1 MRIFFIVFLLVSLN
15 NCEKFF
21 YGEYEIY
28 DKNKIKK
35 DSRKNIY
42 IVKKGENLYL
52 ISKKFSISID
62 EIIKKNNI
70 KSPFKIFPNQKLILP
85 KKTIY
90 TVIKGDTLYSISR
103 KFNVD
108 KYNLSKLNKLKTN
121 NLIYV
126 GQKLFIPNYTRI
138 NKPKVDLDSEKIS
151 KKKNTKIYQKKN
163 KTIFMWPVRGKVILK
178 YGMIKPGL
186 HNDGINIAARKGA
199 DVVASRQGKIIY
211 AGNEIPGY
219 GNLILIKHDK
229 KWVTAYAHLAE
240 IIITKGAQV
249 KKGEKIGSVGSSGRV
264 NTSQLHFEIRKGKR
278 ALNPREYLL

>member
-1 MRIFFIVFLLVSLN
+1 MKIFFIFFLLISLN

-21 YGEYEIY
+21 YGEYEIFE
-28 DKNKIKK
+28 KNKIKK
-35 DSRKNIY
+35 DSRKNIH
-42 IVKKGENLYL
+42 IVKSGENLYL

-62 EIIKKNNI
+62 EIIKENNI

-85 KKTIY
+85 KKKIY

-108 KYNLSKLNKLKTN
+108 KYNLSKLNNLKTIN
-121 NLIYV
+121 IIYV
-126 GQKLFIPNYTRI
+126 GQKLIIPNYSRTI
-138 NKPKVDLDSEKIS
+138 KSKGDLGSDKIT
-151 KKKNTKIYQKKN
+151 KQKNTKINQKKN
-163 KTIFMWPVRGKVILK
+163 KTIFMWPVRGKIILK

-186 HNDGINIAARKGA
+186 HNDGINIAATNGE

-229 KWVTAYAHLAE
+229 KWVTAYAHLSE
-240 IIITKGAQV
+240 ITITKGAQV
-249 KKGEKIGSVGSSGRV
+249 KRGEKIGSVGSSGRV

>member
-1 MRIFFIVFLLVSLN
+1 MKIFIIFFLLTFLNS
-15 NCEKFF
+15 CEKFF
-21 YGEYEIY
+21 YGEYEIFEKY
-28 DKNKIKK
+28 SNEKYYK
-35 DSRKNIY
+35 KNIY
-42 IVKKGENLYL
+42 IVKKGDNLYL
-52 ISKKFSISID
+52 ISKNFSVSIE

-85 KKTIY
+85 EKKIY

-108 KYNLSKLNKLKTN
+108 KYNLSKLNKLETIN
-121 NLIYV
+121 MIYI
-126 GQKLFIPNYTRI
+126 GQKLIIPNYSRI
-138 NKPKVDLDSEKIS
+138 MKSKVNLASDKIT
-151 KKKNTKIYQKKN
+151 KKKNTKINHKKN
-163 KTIFMWPVRGKVILK
+163 KTIFMWPVRGKIILK

-186 HNDGINIAARKGA
+186 HNDGINIAASNGE

-229 KWVTAYAHLAE
+229 KWVTAYAHLSE
-240 IIITKGAQV
+240 ITITKGAQV
-249 KKGEKIGSVGSSGRV
+249 KKGEKIGSVGSSGTV

>member
-1 MRIFFIVFLLVSLN
+1 MVSLN

-28 DKNKIKK
+28 EKNKIKK

-126 GQKLFIPNYTRI
+126 GQELSIPNYTRI
-138 NKPKVDLDSEKIS
+138 NKPKVDLDSEKIL
-151 KKKNTKIYQKKN
+151 KKKNTKINQQKN

-178 YGMIKPGL
+178 YGTIKPGL
-186 HNDGINIAARKGA
+186 HNDGINIAASKGA

-240 IIITKGAQV
+240 ITITKGDQV

>member
-28 DKNKIKK
+28 EKNKIKK

-62 EIIKKNNI
+62 EIIKENNI

-85 KKTIY
+85 KKKIY

-108 KYNLSKLNKLKTN
+108 KYNLSKLNKLRTIN
-121 NLIYV
+121 IIYV
-126 GQKLFIPNYTRI
+126 GQKLIIPNYSRI
-138 NKPKVDLDSEKIS
+138 IKSKGDLDSDKIT
-151 KKKNTKIYQKKN
+151 KKKKYKN
-163 KTIFMWPVRGKVILK
+163 
-178 YGMIKPGL
+178 
-186 HNDGINIAARKGA
+186 
-199 DVVASRQGKIIY
+199 
-211 AGNEIPGY
+211 
-219 GNLILIKHDK
+219 
-229 KWVTAYAHLAE
+229 
-240 IIITKGAQV
+240 
-249 KKGEKIGSVGSSGRV
+249 
-264 NTSQLHFEIRKGKR
+264 
-278 ALNPREYLL
+278 